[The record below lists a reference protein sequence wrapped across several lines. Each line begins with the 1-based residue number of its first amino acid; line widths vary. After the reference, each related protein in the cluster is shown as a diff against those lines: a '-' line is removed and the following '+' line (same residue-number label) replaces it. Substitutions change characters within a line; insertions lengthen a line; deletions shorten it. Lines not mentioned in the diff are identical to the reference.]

1 MPSAIGMPQSLARIL
16 VHVVFST
23 KNREAMLTD
32 TIRPNA
38 FAYMATVGRDLG
50 CDVFQVGGMPDHV
63 HLAVGLSR
71 TISIAEFVKKVKQTA
86 SVWIKENGGGP
97 RFEWQAGYGA
107 FSIGE
112 SQLVALVRYIE
123 GQAEHHRVRTFQ
135 EEYRA
140 MLAKYGVE
148 GDERY
153 LWD

>member
-1 MPSAIGMPQSLARIL
+1 M
-16 VHVVFST
+16 FST
-23 KNREAMLTD
+23 KHREARLTD
-32 TIRPNA
+32 AVRPAA

-50 CDVFQVGGMPDHV
+50 CEVFRVGGMPDHV

-71 TISIAEFVKKVKQTA
+71 TLAVADFVKKVKQTG
-86 SVWIKENGGGP
+86 SVWMKEHGRDP

-112 SQLVALVRYIE
+112 SQLPTLIRYIE
-123 GQAEHHRVRTFQ
+123 RQDQHHRKKTVQ
-135 EEYRA
+135 EEYREI
-140 MLAKYGVE
+140 LAKYGLQ